1 MNIKT
6 KRIIMSVFGMSILG
20 VVVALLR
27 KANLGVD
34 PFTSFVVGVGN
45 IFNTTYGIMFPILTG
60 IFLIAVFFIDKHF
73 IGIATIL
80 NLVIIGP
87 VADITLKGLNLL
99 YDASNIWIQIVTLFI
114 ALVILCIASA
124 LYIVGNLGVSS
135 YDALSLILAEKLE
148 GKKWGQYRF
157 CRMFTDIICVI
168 IGFSTGAVIG
178 IGTVI
183 TAFFMGPFTQFFII
197 HLAKPLL
204 YGKITETSDD
214 LDNVK
219 NT

>member
-1 MNIKT
+1 MKA
-6 KRIIMSVFGMSILG
+6 KRIIMSFIGMSILG

-34 PFTSFVVGVGN
+34 PFTSFVVGIGN

-60 IFLIAVFFIDKHF
+60 IFLVAVFFLDKHF

-80 NLVIIGP
+80 NLFIVGP
-87 VADITLKGLNLL
+87 IADITLKGLNLIFTV
-99 YDASNIWIQIVTLFI
+99 SNIWIQIATLFI

-124 LYIVGNLGVSS
+124 LYIVANLGVSS
-135 YDALSLILAEKLE
+135 YDAMSLILSEKLK

-157 CRMFTDIICVI
+157 CRIFTDLICVI
-168 IGFSTGAVIG
+168 IGFLTGATIG
-178 IGTVI
+178 VGTVI
-183 TAFFMGPFTQFFII
+183 TAFFMGPFTQFFIE

-204 YGKITETSDD
+204 YGK
-214 LDNVK
+214 NK
-219 NT
+219 K

>member
-6 KRIIMSVFGMSILG
+6 KRIIMSILGMSILG

-34 PFTSFVVGVGN
+34 PFTSFVVGVGY

-60 IFLIAVFFIDKHF
+60 ILLVAVFFLDKHF

-87 VADITLKGLNLL
+87 VADITLRGLNVL
-99 YDASNIWIQIVTLFI
+99 YDASNIWIQLATLLI

-135 YDALSLILAEKLE
+135 YDAMSLILAEKLK

-157 CRMFTDIICVI
+157 CRIFTDLLCVI
-168 IGFSTGAVIG
+168 IGLSTGAVIG

-183 TAFFMGPFTQFFII
+183 TAFFMGPFTQFFID

-204 YGKITETSDD
+204 YGKKTKANDFFDTGE
-214 LDNVK
+214 
-219 NT
+219 